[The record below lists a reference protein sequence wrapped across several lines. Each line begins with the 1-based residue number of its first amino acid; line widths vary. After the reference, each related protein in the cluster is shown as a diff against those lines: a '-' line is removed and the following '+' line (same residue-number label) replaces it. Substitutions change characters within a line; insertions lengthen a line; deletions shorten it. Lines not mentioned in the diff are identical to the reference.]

1 MDFKNLQREL
11 FETKL
16 KMGEYFKKTFDIL
29 KIFLKENKLCT
40 SLFAIGN
47 IWMFFSNAIV
57 QNILIK
63 MQIAGQV
70 EDREVILEAVASALL
85 ISSGVLLVSLCLGLL
100 RGVIYTKAA
109 YKIEGRESE
118 YKFKNVFF
126 KYLTFIGIYL
136 LFCIVIGVIIVI
148 MSVMITI
155 FSLITKNFNSRFLKY
170 IMYGVYF
177 IIVIVVALNILY
189 FMQTLYIRNIKVLE
203 AFKYNLALSKKNRLR
218 ILIPTLIITAIN
230 LVFVLPFSTKL
241 FVFMPSYVVFLIA
254 VVCGFISSI
263 LGIAGIIMNTV
274 IFLNVEYD
282 YLKRQA
288 EEKEKLE
295 NFN

>member
-1 MDFKNLQREL
+1 MDFENLQREL
-11 FETKL
+11 FDKKL
-16 KMGEYFKKTFDIL
+16 KMVEYFKKTFEIL
-29 KIFLKENKLCT
+29 KIFLKENKLCA

-47 IWMFFSNAIV
+47 IWTFFSNATV

-70 EDREVILEAVASALL
+70 EDREAILEAVVSALL
-85 ISSGVLLVSLCLGLL
+85 IFSGILLVSLCLGLL
-100 RGVIYTKAA
+100 RGIIYTKVA
-109 YKIEGRESE
+109 YKIENRESE
-118 YKFKNVFF
+118 YKFRNVFF

-136 LFCIVIGVIIVI
+136 LFCII
-148 MSVMITI
+148 MSVIVTI
-155 FSLITKNFNSRFLKY
+155 FSLITKNFNSRFLEY

-254 VVCGFISSI
+254 VVCGFISSM
-263 LGIAGIIMNTV
+263 LGIAVIIMNTV

-282 YLKRQA
+282 YLKRQV
-288 EEKEKLE
+288 EEKEKRA
-295 NFN
+295 

>member
-1 MDFKNLQREL
+1 MDFENLQREL
-11 FETKL
+11 FDKKL
-16 KMGEYFKKTFDIL
+16 KMVEYFKKTFEIL
-29 KIFLKENKLCT
+29 KIFLKENKLCA

-47 IWMFFSNAIV
+47 IWTFFSNATV

-63 MQIAGQV
+63 IQIAGQV
-70 EDREVILEAVASALL
+70 EDREAILEAVVSALL
-85 ISSGVLLVSLCLGLL
+85 IFSGILLVSLCLGLL

-218 ILIPTLIITAIN
+218 ILIPTLIITVIN

-241 FVFMPSYVVFLIA
+241 FVFMPSHVVFLIA

-282 YLKRQA
+282 YLKRQV
-288 EEKEKLE
+288 EEKRA
-295 NFN
+295 

>member
-1 MDFKNLQREL
+1 MDFENLQREL
-11 FETKL
+11 FDKKL
-16 KMGEYFKKTFDIL
+16 KMVEYFKKTFEIL
-29 KIFLKENKLCT
+29 KIFLKENKLCA

-47 IWMFFSNAIV
+47 IWTFFSNATV

-70 EDREVILEAVASALL
+70 EDREAILEAVVSALL
-85 ISSGVLLVSLCLGLL
+85 IFSGILLVSLCLGLL
-100 RGVIYTKAA
+100 IGVIYTKVA
-109 YKIEGRESE
+109 YKIENRESE
-118 YKFKNVFF
+118 YKFRNVFF

-136 LFCIVIGVIIVI
+136 LFCII
-148 MSVMITI
+148 MSVIVTI
-155 FSLITKNFNSRFLKY
+155 FSLITKNFNSRFLEY

>member
-1 MDFKNLQREL
+1 MDFENLQREL
-11 FETKL
+11 FDKKL
-16 KMGEYFKKTFDIL
+16 KMVEYFKKTFEIL
-29 KIFLKENKLCT
+29 KIFLKENKLCA

-47 IWMFFSNAIV
+47 IWTFFSNATV

-70 EDREVILEAVASALL
+70 EDREAILEAVVSALL
-85 ISSGVLLVSLCLGLL
+85 IFSGILLVSLCLGLL

-218 ILIPTLIITAIN
+218 ILIPTLIITVIN

-241 FVFMPSYVVFLIA
+241 FVFMPSHVVFLIA

-282 YLKRQA
+282 YLKRQV
-288 EEKEKLE
+288 EEKRA
-295 NFN
+295 

>member
-1 MDFKNLQREL
+1 MDFENLQREL
-11 FETKL
+11 FDKKL
-16 KMGEYFKKTFDIL
+16 KMVEYFKKTFEIL
-29 KIFLKENKLCT
+29 KIFLKENKLCA

-47 IWMFFSNAIV
+47 IWTFFSNATV

-63 MQIAGQV
+63 IQIAGQV
-70 EDREVILEAVASALL
+70 EDREAILEAVVSALL
-85 ISSGVLLVSLCLGLL
+85 IFSGILLVSLCLGLL
-100 RGVIYTKAA
+100 RGIIYTKVA
-109 YKIEGRESE
+109 YKIENRESE
-118 YKFKNVFF
+118 YKFRNVFF

-136 LFCIVIGVIIVI
+136 LFCII
-148 MSVMITI
+148 MSVIVTI
-155 FSLITKNFNSRFLKY
+155 FSLITKNFNSRFLEY

-218 ILIPTLIITAIN
+218 ILIPTLIVTAIN
-230 LVFVLPFSTKL
+230 FVFILPFSTKL
-241 FVFMPSYVVFLIA
+241 LVFMPSYVVLLLAI
-254 VVCGFISSI
+254 VCGFISSI
-263 LGIAGIIMNTV
+263 LVIVGIIMNTV